1 MNEKANVEAEQAESI
16 AKPPC
21 PFSRWRQKPG
31 TPMLPISYHCRYP
44 FKNGESLNRK
54 AKDGGWKYSRRR
66 MAYPLL
72 LILMIFT
79 GGSIA

>member
-1 MNEKANVEAEQAESI
+1 
-16 AKPPC
+16 
-21 PFSRWRQKPG
+21 
-31 TPMLPISYHCRYP
+31 MLPISYHCRYP